1 MLTKGAAH
9 MLDDAIIRYC
19 APTLAGIKTGNV
31 FSVHGLREG
40 IIDEIRSV
48 NRVLI
53 KKGLRIIPVKETQKY
68 TLIYLYRP
76 ARLRKDLDC
85 PEAMSILSGKGYKV
99 KSPEQCLVQLV
110 KHLREDKDFPH
121 EIGLFLGYPPYDVKC
136 FMKDPCDGVKCAG
149 CWKAY
154 GDREEACRTFAKYN
168 KCTDIYIKEASKGKT
183 LEELMVAEACG

>member
-68 TLIYLYRP
+68 TLI
-76 ARLRKDLDC
+76 
-85 PEAMSILSGKGYKV
+85 
-99 KSPEQCLVQLV
+99 
-110 KHLREDKDFPH
+110 
-121 EIGLFLGYPPYDVKC
+121 
-136 FMKDPCDGVKCAG
+136 
-149 CWKAY
+149 
-154 GDREEACRTFAKYN
+154 
-168 KCTDIYIKEASKGKT
+168 
-183 LEELMVAEACG
+183 